1 MPPRR
6 TQRRRETK
14 GLGSV
19 FESPKGSGRWFFRPS
34 PINKAQQPA
43 IRAESEAAARTLQQ
57 QFRRDQEDGIQ
68 GGRAY
73 TVRTWMP
80 IYFQAAS
87 DQGTAKDSTIEG
99 YEQKDRLYI
108 SAHLGDILLSELT
121 TARVRQWFARD
132 LVGTS
137 GKLLSFTTRKNTF
150 ALLSAALNLAV
161 TESLIRKNPC
171 HGVKIVRPENEEEY
185 RGNALTPE
193 ECERLLAAAR
203 GRWLYG
209 LIYTALATGMR
220 QAELIGLRW
229 SNVTLTGP
237 RRRILVAEQYKVIRK
252 QGRWQKTKNRKQR
265 EIDIDDELLA
275 VLSAQRALVQ
285 QRRDDPEAAWS
296 AVDYDVVFPSE
307 VGTPLI
313 DRNLVRSYKALLK
326 RANLPAITFHDLRHS
341 AGSLMLRAGAR
352 MTEVSEVL
360 GHSSVKV
367 TQDIYAHAF
376 PETRR
381 EAVTGLSRLLKR
393 GAPGD
398 SAA

>member
-6 TQRRRETK
+6 NQRWRETK

-19 FESPKGSGRWFFRPS
+19 FDSPKGSGRWFFRP
-34 PINKAQQPA
+34 PPVNKVQQPA
-43 IRAESEAAARTLQQ
+43 IRAESEEAARTLQR
-57 QFRRDQEDGIQ
+57 QFRRDREDGIQ
-68 GGRAY
+68 GGRAH

-80 IYFQAAS
+80 VYFQAAS
-87 DQGTAKDSTIEG
+87 DQSTAKDSTIEG

-108 SAHLGDILLSELT
+108 SAHLGDILISDLT

-132 LVGTS
+132 LVGKS
-137 GKLLSFTTRKNTF
+137 GKLLSFTTRKNSF

-161 TESLIRKNPC
+161 TEALIRKNPC
-171 HGVKIVRPENEEEY
+171 DGVKIVRPESEEEY
-185 RGNALTPE
+185 CGHALDPGA
-193 ECERLLAAAR
+193 CERLLATAR

-237 RRRILVAEQYKVIRK
+237 RPRMLVAEQYKVIRK
-252 QGRWQKTKNRKQR
+252 EGRWQKTKNRKQR

-275 VLSAQRALVQ
+275 VLSAQREQIQ
-285 QRRDDPEAAWS
+285 QCRDDSEAAWF
-296 AVDYDVVFPSE
+296 AVDYDLVFPSE

-326 RANLPAITFHDLRHS
+326 RATLPNITFHDLRHS
-341 AGSLMLRAGAR
+341 AGSLMLLAGAR
-352 MTEVSEVL
+352 ITEVSEVL

-393 GAPGD
+393 GAQGD

>member
-6 TQRRRETK
+6 NQRWRETK

-19 FESPKGSGRWFFRPS
+19 FDSPKGSGRWFFRP
-34 PINKAQQPA
+34 PPVNKVQQPA
-43 IRAESEAAARTLQQ
+43 IRAESEEAARTLQR
-57 QFRRDQEDGIQ
+57 QFRRDREDGIQ
-68 GGRAY
+68 GGRAH

-80 IYFQAAS
+80 VYFQAAS
-87 DQGTAKDSTIEG
+87 DQDTAKDSTIEG

-108 SAHLGDILLSELT
+108 SAHLGDILISDLT

-132 LVGTS
+132 LVGKS
-137 GKLLSFTTRKNTF
+137 GKLLSFTTRKNSF

-161 TESLIRKNPC
+161 TEALIRKNPC
-171 HGVKIVRPENEEEY
+171 DGVKIVRPESEEEY
-185 RGNALTPE
+185 RGHALDPGA
-193 ECERLLAAAR
+193 CERLLATAR

-209 LIYTALATGMR
+209 LIYTALVERDPDRPAPAHPGGR
-220 QAELIGLRW
+220 AVQ
-229 SNVTLTGP
+229 SDP
-237 RRRILVAEQYKVIRK
+237 
-252 QGRWQKTKNRKQR
+252 QGGALAKTKNRKQR

-275 VLSAQRALVQ
+275 VLSAQRELIQ
-285 QRRDDPEAAWS
+285 QCRNDSEAAWF
-296 AVDYDVVFPSE
+296 AVDYDLVFPSE

-326 RANLPAITFHDLRHS
+326 RATLPNITFHDLRHS
-341 AGSLMLRAGAR
+341 AGSLMLLAGAR
-352 MTEVSEVL
+352 ITEVSEVL

-393 GAPGD
+393 GAQGD